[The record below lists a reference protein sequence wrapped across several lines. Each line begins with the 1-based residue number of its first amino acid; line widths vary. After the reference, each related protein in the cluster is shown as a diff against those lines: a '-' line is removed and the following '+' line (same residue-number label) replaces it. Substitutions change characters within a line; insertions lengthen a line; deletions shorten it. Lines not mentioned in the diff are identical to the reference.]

1 MISGDIVPVG
11 GEYGTALQTASFLGI
26 LEIVTLLLDNGADP
40 TVEGAELLWPRMI
53 HIEISVAGGK
63 YGTALQAAAVTDLNE
78 LPDNSQRF
86 SLDVRPRIVALLLK
100 KGAAPNARGSGFVLT
115 LKIYADMLPVGGR
128 YGTALQAA
136 AATGVDK
143 YANEYYGFEGDSLEA
158 SLKILTLLLEKGAD
172 PNVQGAHFLYW

>member
-1 MISGDIVPVG
+1 
-11 GEYGTALQTASFLGI
+11 
-26 LEIVTLLLDNGADP
+26 
-40 TVEGAELLWPRMI
+40 MI

-136 AATGVDK
+136 AATRVDK
-143 YANEYYGFEGDSLEA
+143 YEYDDEMDVFQGESLEE